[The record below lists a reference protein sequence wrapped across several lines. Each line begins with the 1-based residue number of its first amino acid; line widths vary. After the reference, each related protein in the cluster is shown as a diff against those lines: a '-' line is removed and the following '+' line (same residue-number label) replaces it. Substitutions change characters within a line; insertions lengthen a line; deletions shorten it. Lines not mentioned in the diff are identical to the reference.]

1 VNGNDKPSDVA
12 VPTCPPPS
20 AISFRKRGEKYVVTT
35 EAGDYA
41 LLGEAELHAM
51 IEGHLPEGALRDD
64 LAARGFLAGAAGLAH
79 TVGRL
84 KARRS
89 FLGHGPNL
97 HIVVV
102 TLRCDHRCLYCH
114 ASRAPLERDD
124 ADMSEE
130 TAGRVVATAMRST
143 APALTI
149 EFQGGE
155 PLANAARVRQI
166 TDLAIEQA
174 AQRGK
179 ALDLSLVTSLSLMT
193 DEMAD
198 FLFDRRVQICTSLD
212 GPADLHDAL
221 RPRRDGSGHEL
232 AIRWIERL
240 NASYR
245 DRRLDPDLYHVDAL
259 TTVARPSLTRARDI
273 VDEYIR
279 LGLKTIHL
287 RPLNPLGFAQARAGT
302 LGYSPEEYL
311 AFYREALAY
320 LIRKNLDGLEIAE
333 KMASVFL
340 KKIFEEADPGYLD
353 IRSPCGGA
361 VGQLAYDHDGAVY
374 TCDEGR
380 MLARMGDPSFRVGHV
395 ASTDYS
401 EMVASPAAK
410 VVCLSSCLEG
420 SPSCLACAYRPYCGT
435 CPVLNYSQQGTPF
448 GVIAATDR
456 CRIHKGILDEL
467 FRLLDEGGAE
477 VRQVLER
484 WTLTRHRPEFVHGP
498 VDGSC

>member
-1 VNGNDKPSDVA
+1 VKSAGTAAPAN
-12 VPTCPPPS
+12 PPLSPLS
-20 AISFRKRGEKYVVTT
+20 YRRVGEKFVVTT
-35 EAGDYA
+35 EAGEFA
-41 LLGEAELHAM
+41 LLTAEELQELVA
-51 IEGHLPEGALRDD
+51 GRLRAGALRDD
-64 LAARGFLAGAAGLAH
+64 LSRRGFLAGAEGLAH

-84 KARRS
+84 KAQRS
-89 FLGHGPNL
+89 FLNHGPSL

-114 ASRAPLERDD
+114 ASRSPLEDD
-124 ADMSEE
+124 ASDLSEA
-130 TAGRVVATAMRST
+130 TAAQVVATVMQST
-143 APALTI
+143 NPSVTV

-155 PLANAARVRQI
+155 PLANADRVRQVA
-166 TDLAIEQA
+166 DLAIDQA
-174 AQRGK
+174 ARCGK
-179 ALDLSLVTSLSLMT
+179 TLDLSLVTSLSLMT
-193 DEMAD
+193 EEMAD

-240 NASYR
+240 NARYR
-245 DRRLDPDLYHVDAL
+245 ERRLDPDLYHVDAL
-259 TTVARPSLTRARDI
+259 TTVARPSLSRARDI
-273 VDEYIR
+273 VDEYVR

-287 RPLNPLGFAQARAGT
+287 RPLNPLGFAHARAGR
-302 LGYSPEEYL
+302 LGYDPDEYL
-311 AFYREALAY
+311 AFYREALSY

-340 KKIFEEADPGYLD
+340 KKIFEDRDPGYLD

-361 VGQLAYDHDGAVY
+361 VGQLAYDHDGSVY

-395 ASTDYS
+395 AGNTYA
-401 EMVASPAAK
+401 EMVSSPAAK

-420 SPSCLACAYRPYCGT
+420 SPACLACAYRPYCGT
-435 CPVLNYSQQGTPF
+435 CPVLNYSQHGTPF
-448 GVIAATDR
+448 GVIPATDR

-467 FRLLDEGGAE
+467 FRLLDEGGRD
-477 VRQVLER
+477 VREVLER
-484 WTLTRHRPEFVHGP
+484 WTLSRPRPEFVHGP
-498 VDGSC
+498 QDRGC